1 MYAVIETGG
10 KQYRVEVGTELE
22 VELLDVEAGESMKF
36 DRVLLVADGETAAI
50 GRPVVANAEVDATIL
65 GRDRGVKTISFK
77 YRPKARRRV
86 KKGHRQE
93 LTLLRISD
101 IVLAGHSAAA
111 DVAQE
116 EAARKRDRSK
126 LEEAARRQAAADAE
140 LAAKL
145 AAEKPVEK
153 AAKATPAKA
162 TPAKAAPKST
172 KAAPARSTTAAKP
185 AKAATAAKSP
195 TKATAAKASA
205 AKATAA
211 KATPAKVSSKAP
223 TKTAAAPRTTAK
235 KSAPASKTPAKA
247 PAKRTT
253 KKES

>member
-36 DRVLLVADGETAAI
+36 ERVLLVADGETAAI
-50 GRPVVANAEVDATIL
+50 GRPVVANAEVEATVL

-101 IVLAGHSAAA
+101 IVLDGHSAAA

-116 EAARKRDRSK
+116 EATRKRDRSK

-145 AAEKPVEK
+145 AAEKPVK
-153 AAKATPAKA
+153 PAPAK
-162 TPAKAAPKST
+162 P
-172 KAAPARSTTAAKP
+172 
-185 AKAATAAKSP
+185 
-195 TKATAAKASA
+195 AAKASA
-205 AKATAA
+205 AKAPAKPAA
-211 KATPAKVSSKAP
+211 KATAAKSTKAAPATAAK
-223 TKTAAAPRTTAK
+223 TKTTTAK
-235 KSAPASKTPAKA
+235 KPAAKPAAKTAAPAKKPAAKAAPAKKPAAKTTTTKTTTAKA